1 MAFATI
7 TDLLDIDA
15 TIQDYG
21 IIDYATALA
30 NAQEDIVKLLKVRW
44 WPEYTRGWRL
54 DITRTNL
61 FPQLNEDQLDPTQWT
76 QVTCYLALA
85 DYIYPK
91 LSKFEQDTDRFYNM
105 MNYYKKRS
113 MEQFDLEVRSGVRYD
128 LDDNNVFNQAES
140 EQTEFLRL
148 KR

>member
-1 MAFATI
+1 MAFAT
-7 TDLLDIDA
+7 TADLLDIDA

-21 IIDYATALA
+21 VIDFDTALA
-30 NAQEDIVKLLKVRW
+30 KAEDDGVKLLKVRW

-61 FPQLNEDQLDPTQWT
+61 FPQLNEDQLDSTQWT

-91 LSKFEQDTDRFYNM
+91 LSKFEQDTDRFFNM
-105 MNYYKKRS
+105 MNYYKKRA
-113 MEQFDLEVRSGVRYD
+113 MEDFDLEVRSGVRYD
-128 LDDNNVFNQAES
+128 LDDNNQFSQAES

>member
-1 MAFATI
+1 MAFAT
-7 TDLLDIDA
+7 TADLKDIDA
-15 TIQDYG
+15 TVEDYG
-21 IIDYATALA
+21 VIDFDTALSRA
-30 NAQEDIVKLLKVRW
+30 EDDVVKLLKARW
-44 WPEYTRGWRL
+44 WPEYTRGWHL

-61 FPQLNEDQLDPTQWT
+61 FPQLNADQLDPTQWT
-76 QVTCYLALA
+76 QVTGYIALA

-105 MNYYKKRS
+105 MTYYKKRA
-113 MEQFDLEVRSGVRYD
+113 MELFDLEVRSGVRYD
-128 LDDNNVFNQAES
+128 LDDNNVFNQQES